1 MDKPLM
7 FIRACD
13 SMFCMRSV
21 AGVLLLV
28 ASAVSIAQDK
38 RPVTVE
44 VARLERVPLIE
55 SVSAVGELRA
65 NEAIVVRPE
74 IDGRI
79 AELRFEEGATVAKG
93 EVLVRLDDTVQRAE
107 LAEAQARLELSL
119 RTYERAEVTNK
130 RGHTSE
136 QQLDEVR
143 SQVRVNQAEV
153 ELAKARLQKTV
164 VVAPFAGIVGL
175 RSVSPGSYVEA
186 GDAIAGLE
194 SIDPLK
200 VDFQVSER
208 YLRAVRAGGSIEIR
222 LDAFPQHVRQ
232 GTIYAID
239 SHIDRQNRSVSVRA
253 RLPNP
258 DGQLRPGLFARVR
271 LIVEQRPNA
280 ILVPE
285 EAVIPK
291 GARRYVYRVID
302 GEARMTEITLGLR
315 QTGAVEI
322 ISGLEAG
329 DVVITAG
336 QAKVRDG
343 TKVEVLREDAPG
355 TAASAAGDPGS

>member
-1 MDKPLM
+1 MLLRTSA
-7 FIRACD
+7 FVSCTG
-13 SMFCMRSV
+13 SL
-21 AGVLLLV
+21 AGVLLLA
-28 ASAVSIAQDK
+28 ASAVSVAQDK
-38 RPVTVE
+38 LPIAVE
-44 VARLERVPLIE
+44 VARLERAPLIE

-79 AELRFEEGATVAKG
+79 AELHFEEGATVAKG
-93 EVLVRLDDTVQRAE
+93 DVLVRLDSTVQRAE
-107 LAEAQARLELSL
+107 LSEAEARLELSQ
-119 RTYERAEVTNK
+119 RTYERAEATHK

-136 QQLDEVR
+136 QHLDEAR
-143 SQVRVNQAEV
+143 SLVRVTQAEV

-164 VVAPFAGIVGL
+164 IVAPFAGIVGL

-200 VDFQVSER
+200 VDFQISER
-208 YLRAVRAGGSIEIR
+208 YLRAIHTGGVIEVQ
-222 LDAFPQHVRQ
+222 LDAFPQNAHR

-271 LIVEQRPNA
+271 LIIEQRPDA

-291 GARRYVYRVID
+291 GARRYVYRVIN
-302 GEARMTEITLGLR
+302 GEARLTEVTLGLR
-315 QTGAVEI
+315 QTGSVEI

-336 QAKVRDG
+336 QAKVREG
-343 TKVEVLREDAPG
+343 TKVEILREQPPRTVG
-355 TAASAAGDPGS
+355 SKAGDADS

>member
-1 MDKPLM
+1 MPNRPHPAPRCAPLIGGM
-7 FIRACD
+7 
-13 SMFCMRSV
+13 
-21 AGVLLLV
+21 LLLA
-28 ASAVSIAQDK
+28 ASAACAAQGK
-38 RPVTVE
+38 PPVLVE
-44 VARLERVPLIE
+44 VVRLERAPLIE

-79 AELRFEEGATVAKG
+79 AELRFDEGATVASG
-93 EVLVRLDDTVQRAE
+93 DVLVRLDDTVQRAE
-107 LAEAQARLELSL
+107 LAEARARLELSQ
-119 RTYERAEVTNK
+119 RTYERARATHR

-136 QQLDEVR
+136 QTLDEALG
-143 SQVRVNQAEV
+143 QVRVNQAEV
-153 ELAKARLQKTV
+153 ELAKARVQKTV
-164 VVAPFAGIVGL
+164 ITAPFAGIVGL
-175 RSVSPGSYVEA
+175 RSVSPGGYVEA
-186 GDAIAGLE
+186 GDVIAGLA

-208 YLRAVRAGGSIEIR
+208 YLRAIRTGGAIEVR
-222 LDAFPQHVRQ
+222 LDAFPQDLHR

-258 DGQLRPGLFARVR
+258 DGQLRPGLFARIR
-271 LIVEQRPNA
+271 LIIEQRPDA

-285 EAVIPK
+285 EALIPK
-291 GARRYVYRVID
+291 GSRRYVYRVVD
-302 GEARMTEITLGLR
+302 GTARLTEVTLGLR

-322 ISGLEAG
+322 TSGVDAG

-336 QAKVRDG
+336 QAKVREG
-343 TKVEVLREDAPG
+343 AKVEVLGSDK
-355 TAASAAGDPGS
+355 ASAAGGGASGGTRS